1 MENVV
6 LEFTEEEIVD
16 ILTACGIDDEW
27 IEDMTEDEMKDAI
40 INALC

>member
-6 LEFTEEEIVD
+6 LKFTEEEIVE
-16 ILTACGIDDEW
+16 ILTACGIDEEW
-27 IEDMTEDEMKDAI
+27 IEDMTEEEIKEAI